1 MSYKF
6 SFADNG
12 VYGAD
17 DINKITKRLVTSGV
31 EDSFENGVPYNLSAL
46 NDAGTLLYTNGV
58 VPETVSTLKVVT
70 GSGENTILINPGTAF
85 FNDGSAIEIEAGGHE
100 LSFTSGVKNYVYL
113 KNDLISKNASYPE
126 CSADSP
132 SGDFVLLAEIEE
144 DGTIKDKRTYAMGK
158 LPGYQSNSGY
168 PFKIE
173 DTITLEK
180 QSNGLYGAT
189 VSYNIGNNAY
199 NYVFASRKG
208 TDSYDNGTTYHI
220 HALSGV
226 YDIENSSYL
235 SFYTTNYTIPTVT
248 RSFLVLYTKDTG
260 YVKATVSID
269 NGVLTLDVE
278 SQGNISVVPIEL
290 YLF

>member
-46 NDAGTLLYTNGV
+46 NEAGTLLYTNGV

-85 FNDGSAIEIEAGGHE
+85 FNDGSIIEIEVGGHE
-100 LSFTSGVKNYVYL
+100 LSFTAGVKNYVYL

-126 CSADSP
+126 CSVYAP

-158 LPGYQSNSGY
+158 LPGYQSNQGY
-168 PFKIE
+168 PFKIK
-173 DTITLEK
+173 DTLTLKK

-199 NYVFASRKG
+199 NYIFTSRKG
-208 TDSYDNGTTYHI
+208 TDFYDNGTTYHI
-220 HALSGV
+220 HTLTGV
-226 YDIENSSYL
+226 YDIVNSKYL
-235 SFYTTNYTIPTVT
+235 SFFNTSYLTPIVT
-248 RSFLVLYTKDTG
+248 KSFFVLYTQDTG
-260 YVKATVSID
+260 YAKATISID
-269 NGVLTLDVE
+269 EGVLTLNVE
-278 SQGNISVVPIEL
+278 SQGNISVVPIDI